1 VAENAID
8 VVIIG
13 AGVAGLAA
21 ARALSDDGFSVLALE
36 ARERIGG
43 RIFTQRDSQLAVPV
57 ELGAEFLHGSAPEL
71 QEIIQRAGLVSV
83 DVAGERWDRRRGR
96 LRPLRDF
103 WAGLEAV
110 MRLLDSKRT
119 MDRSFADFLA
129 TRPGGRRLAHD
140 RTLALQWVEGFHAA
154 DPRRVSERAL
164 AQGGSPQGDV
174 REQRLGR
181 IVEGY
186 DTIAHWLARDLGNLI
201 RLGSVV
207 TAVRWGAG
215 EVEIALQHVDGS
227 SRPAVRAR
235 AAIVSVPVSVL
246 QATAG
251 EPGAIEFEPNLE
263 RDREKREAFA
273 GTAMGAVT
281 RVAIRTKERFWA
293 SERFAARTKQELDR
307 LAFLHTD
314 DEHFPVWWT
323 AYPVDAP
330 MLVAWAGG
338 ARAQSLSG
346 LAPEQVTGVALHSLG
361 AQFGLSRREVERQVE
376 CAWTHD
382 WQSDPFSRGAYSY
395 AAVDGSD
402 APKKLARPLRR
413 TLFFAGEASD
423 ADGRTGTVHGA
434 IASGR
439 RAAREVAR
447 AVK

>member
-1 VAENAID
+1 MEKAID
-8 VVIIG
+8 VVVIG

-21 ARALSDDGFSVLALE
+21 ARALSDDGFSVLVLE

-43 RIFTQRDSQLAVPV
+43 RIFTHRDSQLAVPV

-71 QEIIQRAGLVSV
+71 EEIIQQAGLVSV
-83 DVAGERWDRRRGR
+83 DVAGERWECRRGR

-103 WAGLEAV
+103 WARLEAV
-110 MRLLDSKRT
+110 MRLLDSKRKT
-119 MDRSFADFLA
+119 DRSFADFLA
-129 TRPGGRRLAHD
+129 ARPGGRRLAHD

-164 AQGGSPQGDV
+164 AEGGSPQGDV

-181 IVEGY
+181 IAEGY
-186 DTIAHWLARDLGNLI
+186 DTIAHWLARDLGNRI

-207 TAVRWGAG
+207 TAVRWAAS

-227 SRPAVRAR
+227 SRPAVTAR
-235 AAIVSVPVSVL
+235 VAIVSVPVSVL

-251 EPGAIEFEPNLE
+251 EPGAIEFEPTLQ
-263 RDREKREAFA
+263 RDRAKREALA

-293 SERFAARTKQELDR
+293 SERFAARTKRQVLDR

-323 AYPVDAP
+323 PYPVNAP
-330 MLVAWAGG
+330 MLVAWTGG

-346 LAPEQVTGVALHSLG
+346 LAPEQITGVALHSLG
-361 AQFGLSRREVERQVE
+361 AQFDLSRREVERQVE

-382 WQSDPFSRGAYSY
+382 WQSDPFARGAYSY
-395 AAVDGSD
+395 AAVGGSD

-447 AVK
+447 AVR